1 MSPLKTPLVNLVHLG
16 VDQHVISITLHQFI
30 FHIYG
35 YVHLLPLV
43 QLIVSSLSLLQCP
56 LPCPLGPHSM
66 LFMSSRITS
75 SSICTGP
82 LGPINCEFTWSIN
95 LVPLFHWGV
104 AQHVFSSRI
113 TSSSM
118 YLVHWSTGPFGP
130 ATIPATGLP
139 VNYPSDFIRGWLLN
153 NYKWEKKKKI
163 KERENERQSDVSL
176 IWSHTR

>member
-1 MSPLKTPLVNLVHLG
+1 MSPHKTPLQLVSFGSWSAINFYNFASVHLPYIW
-16 VDQHVISITLHQFI
+16 VC
-30 FHIYG
+30 
-35 YVHLLPLV
+35 HLLPLV
-43 QLIVSSLSLLQCP
+43 QLIVSSLSP

-104 AQHVFSSRI
+104 AQHVFSSRS

-118 YLVHWSTGPFGP
+118 YLVQWSTSPFGP